1 MSGLRSPYRKNGSCW
16 DEGLCCSLDLMHNG
30 GPWLSCAF
38 RSTSG
43 NLLGSKGRWR
53 KSQGHHGGLDAQKV
67 QNFHDEN
74 APLEIGDAKNE
85 SRDSWR
91 AA

>member
-1 MSGLRSPYRKNGSCW
+1 MHKKYNGI
-16 DEGLCCSLDLMHNG
+16 
-30 GPWLSCAF
+30 
-38 RSTSG
+38 
-43 NLLGSKGRWR
+43 
-53 KSQGHHGGLDAQKV
+53 
-67 QNFHDEN
+67 HDEN